1 MVHLSILEDYFL
13 AELLI
18 FVRHLLQFVYDDWH
32 RLLRF
37 LDGSSSIYDHVSSFN
52 V

>member
-18 FVRHLLQFVYDDWH
+18 FVRHLLQLVYDD
-32 RLLRF
+32 
-37 LDGSSSIYDHVSSFN
+37 
-52 V
+52 

>member
-18 FVRHLLQFVYDDWH
+18 FVRHLLQYVGQSSPSLT
-32 RLLRF
+32 LLSLSRAK
-37 LDGSSSIYDHVSSFN
+37 V
-52 V
+52 